1 MAVSQASIDGR
12 LIYRRL
18 LGYVLPHWRA
28 FVIAIVGLV
37 VVAST
42 EAGFAAFIKPMMDG
56 SFVERDPQIIKLTP
70 FVLVGIFF
78 VRGIA
83 SFLSGYWMAWVARKV
98 IGDLRGEMFRQ
109 LLRLP
114 VTFYDATPSGTLL
127 SKLIYD
133 VEQVARATT
142 DVITIIIRDT
152 FTVIGLL
159 GWMFYLNW
167 RLALILL
174 IGTPLIAQ
182 IINFINRRFRRY
194 STRIQDSIG
203 NVTQIAEETIEG
215 QRVVKTFG
223 GEQYELA
230 RFEQANESNRLLN
243 MKLES
248 TSAASVPL
256 VQFVAAIAAAAV
268 IYIALREV
276 DRHDLTVGSFMS
288 FIAAMMMLLAP
299 MKRLTKITANL
310 QRGIAAADSIFGFID
325 TPPELDEGSRE
336 LVRSEG
342 AVAYRDVHF
351 TYRADK
357 GEVLKG
363 ISFEVAPGQSVAFV
377 GRSGSGKSTL
387 VSLLP
392 RFYDVS
398 AGQIQID
405 GQDIREFPLPVLRDQ
420 IALVSQ
426 HITLFNDTIANNIAY
441 GRLEGSSREAI
452 IAAAEA
458 AHAMEFIRE
467 LPEGLDTLVGENGVL
482 LSGGQRQRLAI
493 ARALLKDAPILILDE
508 ATSALDTESER
519 HIQAALEELMQNR
532 TTLVIAHRLSTIEN
546 ADRILVM
553 DKGTVVESGRHDE
566 LLAQNGHY
574 AALYNMQ
581 FQEKPE

>member
-1 MAVSQASIDGR
+1 MTTTVASGEGSR
-12 LIYRRL
+12 LYRRL
-18 LGYVLPHWRA
+18 LGYVFPLWRA
-28 FVIAIVGLV
+28 FAIAIVCLLI
-37 VVAST
+37 VAAT

-56 SFVERDPQIIKLTP
+56 SFVERDPQVIQLTP
-70 FVLVGIFF
+70 FVLIGIFL

-83 SFLSGYWMAWVARKV
+83 SFLSNYWMAWVARKV
-98 IGDLRGEMFRQ
+98 ISALRSEMFSK
-109 LLRLP
+109 LLCLP
-114 VTFYDATPSGTLL
+114 VSFYDSTPSGTLL

-133 VEQVARATT
+133 VEQVAHATT

-174 IGTPLIAQ
+174 IGTPLIAH

-194 STRIQDSIG
+194 STRIQGSIG
-203 NVTQIAEETIEG
+203 DVTQIAEETIEG

-223 GEQYELA
+223 GQHYERG
-230 RFEQANESNRLLN
+230 RFEEANERNRLLN
-243 MKLES
+243 MKLE
-248 TSAASVPL
+248 TTNAGSVPL
-256 VQFVAAIAAAAV
+256 VQFIAAIAAAAV

-276 DRHDLTVGSFMS
+276 DRSELSVGSFMS
-288 FIAAMMMLLAP
+288 FVAAMMMLLAP

-310 QRGIAAADSIFGFID
+310 QRGIAAAASIFAFID
-325 TPPELDEGSRE
+325 TPAEVDEGTTPIERC
-336 LVRSEG
+336 EG
-342 AVAYRDVHF
+342 AVSYRDVHF
-351 TYRADK
+351 TYRKDK
-357 GEVLKG
+357 GEVLQG
-363 ISFEVAPGQSVAFV
+363 ISFAVEPGQSIAFV

-398 AGQIQID
+398 AGQILLD
-405 GQDIREFPLPVLRDQ
+405 GRDIREFPLPALRDQ

-452 IAAAEA
+452 AAAAEA

-493 ARALLKDAPILILDE
+493 ARALLKDAPVLILDE

-519 HIQAALEELMQNR
+519 HIQVALEELMQNR

-546 ADRILVM
+546 ADRIVVM
-553 DKGTVVESGRHDE
+553 ERGRIVESGRHAE
-566 LLAQNGHY
+566 LLQLGGQY

-581 FQEKPE
+581 FQEKP

>member
-1 MAVSQASIDGR
+1 MADRKTSPDGR

-28 FVIAIVGLV
+28 FVTAIIGLV
-37 VVAST
+37 IVAGT

-56 SFVERDPQIIKLTP
+56 SFVERDPEVIKLTP
-70 FVLVGIFF
+70 FVLIGIFLI
-78 VRGIA
+78 RGIA
-83 SFLSGYWMAWVARKV
+83 SFLSGYSMAWVARKV
-98 IGDLRGEMFRQ
+98 ISNLRGEMFRQ

-142 DVITIIIRDT
+142 DVITIVIRDT

-174 IGTPLIAQ
+174 IGTPVIAQ

-194 STRIQDSIG
+194 STRIQNSIG
-203 NVTQIAEETIEG
+203 DVTQIAEESIEG

-223 GEQYELA
+223 GEQYESG
-230 RFEQANESNRLLN
+230 RFEQANESNRRLN

-276 DRHDLTVGSFMS
+276 DRNDLTVGSFMS

-310 QRGIAAADSIFGFID
+310 QRGIAAAESIFGFID
-325 TPPELDEGSRE
+325 TTPEVDEGKRE
-336 LVRSEG
+336 LKRSGG

-351 TYRADK
+351 SYRADK
-357 GEVLKG
+357 EEVLKG
-363 ISFEVAPGQSVAFV
+363 ISFDVAPGQSIAFV

-392 RFYDVS
+392 RFYDVGT
-398 AGQIQID
+398 GQILID
-405 GQDIREFPLPVLRDQ
+405 GHDIREFPLPVLRDQ

-458 AHAMEFIRE
+458 AHAMEFIND

-519 HIQAALEELMQNR
+519 HIQDALEELMQNR

-553 DKGTVVESGRHDE
+553 DKGRVVESGRHDE
-566 LLAQNGHY
+566 LLAQKGHY